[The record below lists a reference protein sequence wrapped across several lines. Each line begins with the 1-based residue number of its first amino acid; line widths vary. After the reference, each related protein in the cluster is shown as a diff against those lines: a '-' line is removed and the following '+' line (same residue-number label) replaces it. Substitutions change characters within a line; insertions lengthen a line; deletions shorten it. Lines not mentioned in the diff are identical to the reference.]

1 MDLAGAG
8 SATDEDSARG
18 ALADAGGR
26 RRWERRGRWCG
37 VSMMRSVHVGKQRS
51 GGGGGR
57 GAIGVGREE
66 ETQAAVQRD
75 GASWASQTGAG
86 AELAAAQVVVVAG
99 VVGVVVV
106 RVRVVDG
113 GWMPRVSVWVRL
125 HAVCC
130 MRHGGWRRRRR
141 WGRMG
146 TTQGPGRGAS
156 GYGQRAATA
165 APVPWGMTD
174 LRGACVSRTL
184 GVCGPR
190 VRRQPA
196 SHSPGASWVPRLCVL
211 GGRGQGA
218 GAACAGCA
226 GAPHWCRRGGSAWCR
241 ARVSIVARPS
251 APHFL

>member
-86 AELAAAQVVVVAG
+86 AESAAAQVVA
-99 VVGVVVV
+99 VVGGV
-106 RVRVVDG
+106 RG
-113 GWMPRVSVWVRL
+113 GGGG
-125 HAVCC
+125 AGAG
-130 MRHGGWRRRRR
+130 GGWRLDAESERVGEAACCMLYAAWRLAAAAAVGAHGHDARAWARRQWVRPTSGYRCPRAVGDDRSARCVCQPHTGGLRTARPSAAGVTQPWCLLGAASVCARR
-141 WGRMG
+141 
-146 TTQGPGRGAS
+146 QGPGRGGS
-156 GYGQRAATA
+156 VR
-165 APVPWGMTD
+165 W
-174 LRGACVSRTL
+174 LRG
-184 GVCGPR
+184 
-190 VRRQPA
+190 
-196 SHSPGASWVPRLCVL
+196 
-211 GGRGQGA
+211 
-218 GAACAGCA
+218 
-226 GAPHWCRRGGSAWCR
+226 
-241 ARVSIVARPS
+241 
-251 APHFL
+251 